1 MMAAPDAVIGDA
13 LPGDFGSPA
22 GRSRDVARK
31 RDLLLQ
37 VGPLLA
43 DLLDSSV
50 GRLVQDLLDRI
61 RERPFRLAVIGQMKA
76 GKTTFVNALAGR
88 PDLLPTDVNPWTAVA
103 TSLQFGHPSGAI
115 DGAVFRFFSAEEW
128 AGLADGGG
136 LRVLQ
141 QQLVPDLDADS
152 FRRQFALLAERARR
166 RLGEGFAS
174 HLDRV
179 HHYEAVTPELVARYV
194 AEHDDAAGLEGD
206 RIYSDLTRS
215 AEIFLPPHAIG
226 VPLTIVDSPGT
237 NDPFLL
243 RDEITLRCLDEMD
256 AAVVVLS
263 ARQAYSTADLAL
275 IRTMRGLRK
284 DRLIVVINRC
294 DELDEPKRHGEVIA
308 EHVGRLLEREFGQAV
323 PVLTCSAAWANTA
336 ERAARGAA
344 LPIDEA
350 LGRHL
355 MTTGLATREE
365 VAAWQA
371 SPAMAGAGGAIEAVL
386 AASGMPAIVDAVGH
400 LIGESGLGHLL
411 GQTVATLVTV
421 AEQQEALARRDLQ
434 LLEAQLKTAHTEVL
448 AGGFEA
454 ERLETSIQRLDGAMA
469 KLERIAAE
477 RTAEI
482 ETAQRHG
489 LERLRERLHDA
500 VHRYIESER
509 AAITFALD
517 QQTNTKPA
525 RYDVS
530 RLRKELEQVFLSE
543 YRALYRHIVNI
554 QMSASQHF
562 RRLVNDE
569 LPSTNLDVHV
579 NVISNS
585 FAFPNLGALGRVSAF
600 DVDPKLWAR
609 WRRSKKTL
617 REAVEAFEGILR
629 TEFETVAADLA
640 RVAESEIMGSTSNLQ
655 RRLNLTIMD
664 ALHSARQ
671 RRASL
676 LESLADVKARQQPRM
691 QERLLEDQLAH
702 LAAARERLQRIDGLA
717 RTLRSAATTEAAMPP
732 LDASMAGW
740 G

>member
-1 MMAAPDAVIGDA
+1 MTAPDAVIGDA
-13 LPGDFGSPA
+13 SASEFASVV
-22 GRSRDVARK
+22 GRSRDAARK

-43 DLLDSSV
+43 DLLDPSV

-88 PDLLPTDVNPWTAVA
+88 PDLLPTDINPWTAVA
-103 TSLQFGHPSGAI
+103 TSLQFGHPSGAT
-115 DGAVFRFFSAEEW
+115 DGAVFRFFSAGEW
-128 AGLADGGG
+128 ADLAEGGG

-141 QQLVPDLDADS
+141 QQLVPDLDAES
-152 FRRQFALLAERARR
+152 FKRQFAQLAERARQ
-166 RLGEGFAS
+166 RLGDGFTGY
-174 HLDRV
+174 LDGM
-179 HHYEAVTPELVARYV
+179 HHYDTVTPGLVARYV
-194 AEHDDAAGLEGD
+194 AEHDDAAGVDGE
-206 RIYSDLTRS
+206 RIFSDLTRS
-215 AEIFLPPHAIG
+215 ADIFLPPHPIG
-226 VPLTIVDSPGT
+226 VPLTLVDSPGT
-237 NDPFLL
+237 NDPFLV

-294 DELDEPKRHGEVIA
+294 DELDEPKRHGEVVA
-308 EHVGRLLEREFGQAV
+308 EHVARLLEREFGQVV
-323 PVLTCSAAWANTA
+323 PVLTCSAVWANAA

-344 LPIDEA
+344 LRIDET

-355 MTTGLATREE
+355 VSTGLATREE

-386 AASGMPAIVDAVGH
+386 AASGMPAIVDAIGH

-411 GQTVATLVTV
+411 SQSVTTLVTV

-434 LLEAQLKTAHTEVL
+434 LLEQQLKTAHSEVL

-454 ERLETSIQRLDGAMA
+454 ERLEASIQRLDGAMT

-477 RTAEI
+477 RTTEI
-482 ETAQRHG
+482 EAAQRHG

-517 QQTNTKPA
+517 QQTTTKPA

-562 RRLVNDE
+562 RRIVNDE

-585 FAFPNLGALGRVSAF
+585 FAFPNLAALARVSAF

-609 WRRSKKTL
+609 WRKSKKTL

-629 TEFETVAADLA
+629 TEFEAVAADLA
-640 RVAESEIMGSTSNLQ
+640 RVAENEIMGSTSSLQ
-655 RRLNLTIMD
+655 QRLNLTIMD

-671 RRASL
+671 RRTGL
-676 LESLADVKARQQPRM
+676 IEGLAEVKARQQPRM

-702 LAAARERLQRIDGLA
+702 LAAARERLQRIDGLV
-717 RTLRSAATTEAAMPP
+717 RSLRAAAAPDPGMPP
-732 LDASMAGW
+732 LNASVAGW

>member
-1 MMAAPDAVIGDA
+1 MVTPDAMIGDA
-13 LPGDFGSPA
+13 ATSEFGRA
-22 GRSRDVARK
+22 VGRSCDVARK

-43 DLLDSSV
+43 DLLDPSV

-61 RERPFRLAVIGQMKA
+61 RKRPFRLAVIGQMKA

-103 TSLQFGHPSGAI
+103 TSLQFGHPSGAT

-128 AGLADGGG
+128 AGLAEGGG

-141 QQLVPDLDADS
+141 QQLLADLDADS
-152 FRRQFALLAERARR
+152 FRRQFCLLADRARQ
-166 RLGEGFAS
+166 RLGDDFTDY
-174 HLDRV
+174 LDRA
-179 HHYEAVTPELVARYV
+179 HYFETVTPGLVARYV
-194 AEHDDAAGLEGD
+194 AEHDDAAGVDGEP
-206 RIYSDLTRS
+206 IYSDLTRS
-215 AEIFLPPHAIG
+215 AEIFLPPHPIG
-226 VPLTIVDSPGT
+226 VPLTVVDSPGT
-237 NDPFLL
+237 NDPFLV
-243 RDEITLRCLDEMD
+243 RDEITLRSLDEMD

-294 DELDEPKRHGEVIA
+294 DELEDPKRHGEVVA
-308 EHVGRLLEREFGQAV
+308 EHVARLLEREFGEAV
-323 PVLTCSAAWANTA
+323 PVLTCSAAWANAA
-336 ERAARGAA
+336 ERAARGAT
-344 LPIDEA
+344 LPIDDG

-355 MTTGLATREE
+355 VATGLATREE

-386 AASGMPAIVDAVGH
+386 AASGMPTIIDAVAH
-400 LIGESGLGHLL
+400 LVGESGLGHLL
-411 GQTVATLVTV
+411 GQTLATLVTV

-434 LLEAQLKTAHTEVL
+434 LLETQLKTAHSEVL

-454 ERLETSIQRLDGAMA
+454 ERLEGSIQRLDGAMA

-482 ETAQRHG
+482 EATQRHG
-489 LERLRERLHDA
+489 LERLRERLHEA

-517 QQTNTKPA
+517 QQTTTKPA

-585 FAFPNLGALGRVSAF
+585 FAFPNLAALGRVSAF

-617 REAVEAFEGILR
+617 REAVEAFERILR

-640 RVAESEIMGSTSNLQ
+640 RVAENEIMGSTSSLQ

-671 RRASL
+671 RRATL
-676 LESLADVKARQQPRM
+676 LEGLADVQARQQPRM
-691 QERLLEDQLAH
+691 QESLLEDQLAH
-702 LAAARERLQRIDGLA
+702 LAAARERLQQVDGLT
-717 RTLRSAATTEAAMPP
+717 RTLRAAATPEAMMPP
-732 LDASMAGW
+732 LGASVAGW